1 MGEQR
6 GTGVG
11 GRYQIPFS
19 GTGGTEQTGYVS
31 AEYVRLPVSYTTD
44 SDFEAKLSAE
54 GFPES
59 YKNGLRQLHA
69 QYPNWVFKAK
79 KTGLDWNTVIEN
91 EALLGRNLVSSG
103 SISSWKSVE
112 SGAYN
117 WDNST
122 WTGFDGSNWVAAS
135 EDIIRYYMDPRNFLD
150 DTYVFQFLSHEYDG
164 STQTKEGLT
173 GMVSGSFLSGT
184 TDSTGTGGSS
194 SSGGSS
200 TPGGSSSSGSLPVLF
215 HRRDREEE
223 TVQQV
228 IQIMDWCGRRQP
240 FRQQFFW

>member
-1 MGEQR
+1 MDTYAYTGAATVKASSLNVRSGAGTGYRAIGRLAAGASIQVLGEQR
-6 GTGVG
+6 GTDGKTW
-11 GRYQIPFS
+11 YQIRFS

-122 WTGFDGSNWVAAS
+122 
-135 EDIIRYYMDPRNFLD
+135 
-150 DTYVFQFLSHEYDG
+150 
-164 STQTKEGLT
+164 
-173 GMVSGSFLSGT
+173 
-184 TDSTGTGGSS
+184 
-194 SSGGSS
+194 
-200 TPGGSSSSGSLPVLF
+200 
-215 HRRDREEE
+215 
-223 TVQQV
+223 
-228 IQIMDWCGRRQP
+228 
-240 FRQQFFW
+240 